1 MKFNHKDKLSDIIS
15 DFLEDNS
22 ITPKEFYEIFIE
34 NVAIVVEYNEKQKQ
48 KEKAQKLFNLIRGSS
63 IIENIGFGKIYS

>member
-1 MKFNHKDKLSDIIS
+1 MKFNYEDKLSDIIS
-15 DFLEDNS
+15 DFLEDDS

-63 IIENIGFGKIYS
+63 IIGNIGFGKIYS